1 MHAIAECSFRD
12 IPFLDAIS
20 SSTIISVVSSL
31 SSFVF
36 GSLLFF
42 TVGYLC
48 AYCVHSARREKASS
62 TGQLQDDEAAT
73 TAHVQSTQDNVLYE
87 DVQLPKQEE
96 EENLELKDNVAYGP
110 LKSTV
115 DREKA

>member
-1 MHAIAECSFRD
+1 M
-12 IPFLDAIS
+12 
-20 SSTIISVVSSL
+20 VSSL

-87 DVQLPKQEE
+87 NVQLPKQEEEEEE

-115 DREKA
+115 DRVKA

>member
-1 MHAIAECSFRD
+1 MD
-12 IPFLDAIS
+12 TS
-20 SSTIISVVSSL
+20 SSPTIISVLSSL

-42 TVGYLC
+42 TVGYVC

-62 TGQLQDDEAAT
+62 TGQLQDEAAT

-87 DVQLPKQEE
+87 DVQLPKQLQQ
-96 EENLELKDNVAYGP
+96 EENLELKDNIAYGP

-115 DREKA
+115 D

>member
-1 MHAIAECSFRD
+1 MDTS
-12 IPFLDAIS
+12 S

-31 SSFVF
+31 STFVF

-62 TGQLQDDEAAT
+62 TGQLDDGAA
-73 TAHVQSTQDNVLYE
+73 AHVQSTQDNVLYE

-96 EENLELKDNVAYGP
+96 EELELKDNVAYGP
-110 LKSTV
+110 L
-115 DREKA
+115 

>member
-1 MHAIAECSFRD
+1 MDTS
-12 IPFLDAIS
+12 L

-31 SSFVF
+31 TSFVF

-48 AYCVHSARREKASS
+48 AYRVHSARREKASP
-62 TGQLQDDEAAT
+62 TVQLDDGAAA
-73 TAHVQSTQDNVLYE
+73 TAHVLSTQDNVLYE
-87 DVQLPKQEE
+87 DVWLPKQEE
-96 EENLELKDNVAYGP
+96 EEEEENLQLKDNVAYGP

-115 DREKA
+115 DREQTQQLV

>member
-1 MHAIAECSFRD
+1 MNTS
-12 IPFLDAIS
+12 L

-31 SSFVF
+31 TSFVF

-62 TGQLQDDEAAT
+62 TGQLQDGAAT

-87 DVQLPKQEE
+87 DVRLPKQQEE

-110 LKSTV
+110 LKTTQNC
-115 DREKA
+115 

>member
-1 MHAIAECSFRD
+1 MD
-12 IPFLDAIS
+12 TS
-20 SSTIISVVSSL
+20 SSPTIISVLSSL

-42 TVGYLC
+42 TVGYVC

-62 TGQLQDDEAAT
+62 TGHGQLDDEAAAT
-73 TAHVQSTQDNVLYE
+73 VHVQSTQDNVLYE
-87 DVQLPKQEE
+87 DVQLPKQLQQEE
-96 EENLELKDNVAYGP
+96 EEKLELKDNVAYGP

-115 DREKA
+115 D

>member
-1 MHAIAECSFRD
+1 M
-12 IPFLDAIS
+12 
-20 SSTIISVVSSL
+20 
-31 SSFVF
+31 
-36 GSLLFF
+36 FF

-62 TGQLQDDEAAT
+62 TGQLDDGAAT

-87 DVQLPKQEE
+87 NVQLPKQEEEEEEE

-110 LKSTV
+110 LKTTV